1 MAEVLQVDLREE
13 HGKRRTRRLRS
24 SGVTPAILY
33 GHGKPCVSLRAN
45 AAEISAA
52 LRHGTQLVELQG
64 GANETAL
71 IREVQWDAFG
81 QEILHF
87 DLIRVS
93 ADEMIEAT
101 VAIELRGE
109 APGVNQGG
117 IVELLHHDISIRCP
131 ATSLPEKLELN
142 INSLDV
148 GQTLTAAEL
157 NLPDGAELVTPS
169 DEVLAQCVEPK
180 ADLEEEATDIV
191 ADGIEPE
198 VIARKEGDED
208 DDSAS

>member
-24 SGVTPAILY
+24 SGVTPAVLY
-33 GHGKPCVSLRAN
+33 GHSKQCVSLCAN
-45 AAEISAA
+45 TADISAA

-93 ADEMIEAT
+93 ADEMIETT
-101 VAIELRGE
+101 VAIELRGQ

-131 ATSLPEKLELN
+131 ATLLPEKLELN

-148 GQTLTAAEL
+148 GQVLTAAEL

-169 DEVLAQCVEPK
+169 DEVLAQCVEQK
-180 ADLEEEATDIV
+180 DDLEEEAADIV
-191 ADGIEPE
+191 VDGIEPE
-198 VIARKEGDED
+198 VIARKEGSDD